1 MASLGLAAVAGC
13 CGLLLWFALV
23 ASLWR
28 PGWREGWS
36 ELYSMRVLFT
46 GLARVAELA
55 DALDLGSSVYDVRVQ
70 VPPRAQET
78 PEAVLPGFI
87 ALDIEFGDDACHVAS
102 SFDVVLC

>member
-1 MASLGLAAVAGC
+1 MASLWLAAVAGC

-23 ASLWR
+23 ASLWL

-70 VPPRAQET
+70 VPPRAQES
-78 PEAVLPGFI
+78 PEAWLPGINYFRRR
-87 ALDIEFGDDACHVAS
+87 VR
-102 SFDVVLC
+102 